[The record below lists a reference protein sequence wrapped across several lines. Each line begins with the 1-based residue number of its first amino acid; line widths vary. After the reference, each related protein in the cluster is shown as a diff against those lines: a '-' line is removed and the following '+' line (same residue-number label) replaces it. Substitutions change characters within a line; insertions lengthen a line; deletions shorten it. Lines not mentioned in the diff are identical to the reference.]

1 MTNELIFIIHSSLLS
16 LFVLIAL
23 SLGKEALVALIC
35 LYGVL
40 ANLFVTKQIAFFGFD
55 ATASDAF
62 TVAAILGLNMI
73 QEFFG
78 AAASKRA
85 IWINFLC
92 LGVYTVASQLHLWYT
107 PHILD
112 YTHGH
117 FCALL
122 EVMPRIALASISVF
136 LFVQYI
142 DRTLYGFMQRK
153 FGSRY
158 FLMRNTIALILCQLL
173 DTILFSFLGLWGI
186 VEHIWHIIII
196 SYAVKLL
203 AISITS
209 PWLMLVNRFYTH
221 RINKQ

>member
-16 LFVLIAL
+16 IFVLLAL
-23 SLGKEALVALIC
+23 SLGKEALIALIC

-40 ANLFVTKQIAFFGFD
+40 ANLFVTKQISLFGFD

-62 TVAAILGLNMI
+62 TVAAILGLNML

-78 AAASKRA
+78 ATISKRA

-92 LGVYTVASQLHLWYT
+92 LCAYTFASQLHLWYT
-107 PHILD
+107 PNEFDHA
-112 YTHGH
+112 HGH

-122 EVMPRIALASISVF
+122 EVMPRIALASIGVF
-136 LFVQYI
+136 LMVQYL
-142 DRTLYGFMQRK
+142 DRALYGLMQRQ

-158 FLMRNTIALILCQLL
+158 FLARNGIALALCQFL
-173 DTILFSFLGLWGI
+173 DTVLFSFLGLWGI
-186 VEHIWHIIII
+186 VENVWHIIII

-203 AISITS
+203 AISLSS
-209 PWLMLVNRFYTH
+209 PWLVLVNQLYT
-221 RINKQ
+221 RTTSRK